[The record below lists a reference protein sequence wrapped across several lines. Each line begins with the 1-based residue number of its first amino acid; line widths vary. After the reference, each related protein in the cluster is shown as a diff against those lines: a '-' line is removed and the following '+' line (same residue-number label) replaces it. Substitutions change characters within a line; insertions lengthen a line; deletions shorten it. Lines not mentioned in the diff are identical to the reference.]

1 MKKKE
6 GFTLIELMVVVVIVG
21 VLSALATA
29 SYIKTKR
36 YAEYKGALANV
47 YALAA
52 AAKNYY
58 LSMGS
63 YPWTADTA
71 ATNTLYGTRIIDSTF
86 HEYRIQ
92 SSGSPCQIV
101 VCYASGDGTG
111 TDTATYIFNLNGTL
125 SSCGG
130 ADCM

>member
-6 GFTLIELMVVVVIVG
+6 GFTLIELMVVVIIIG

-29 SYIKTKR
+29 NYAKVKR

-58 LSMGS
+58 LTMNS
-63 YPWTADTA
+63 YPATADTA

-86 HEYRIQ
+86 HGYKIQ
-92 SSGSPCQIV
+92 ATGTPCQMV
-101 VCYASGDGTG
+101 VYYAPGDGAG
-111 TDTATYIFNLNGTL
+111 TDTATYIFNLNGSL
-125 SSCGG
+125 NSCGG
-130 ADCM
+130 SDCV

>member
-29 SYIKTKR
+29 SYAKAKR
-36 YAEYKGALANV
+36 YAEYKGALANM

-58 LSMGS
+58 LTMSS
-63 YPWTADTA
+63 YPATADTA
-71 ATNTLYGTRIIDSTF
+71 ATNTLYGTRIIDGTF
-86 HEYRIQ
+86 HGYKIQ
-92 SSGSPCQIV
+92 ATGTPCQIV
-101 VCYASGDGTG
+101 VYYAPGDGSG
-111 TDTATYIFNLNGTL
+111 TDTATYIFNLCGSLDSCTGT
-125 SSCGG
+125 
-130 ADCM
+130 DCM